1 MKRRA
6 LLPVLL
12 LLVSGQLYA
21 QQHVHVPQ
29 TSPAAQVGET
39 FGVTDVSVDYHRPTV
54 NNRRIFGGLVPYD
67 VLWRAGANENTLI
80 TVSTPVTVEGQ
91 PLPAGTY
98 SLFYVP
104 GAAQWTAV
112 FNRFTGGWGTYSYDP
127 AEDVLR
133 VNVTPQT
140 AEPQERMAYTFEDGK
155 ADSIILSM
163 RWEKT
168 RVPLK
173 IAADTKQLTMS
184 GLRNRLRSGV
194 HWDGQAWNEAARY
207 AFRAGDLDAAL
218 SWVNHSIDLGP
229 DMSNLRLKAAIVE
242 KNGDPK
248 SAKEL
253 RDRAATLNPDAA
265 ALSGAFQLLG
275 AKKYD
280 EAEAALNGM
289 IAKGTT
295 PWRAYSVLG
304 VLYAQKGDAAKSTAA
319 FQKAM
324 SLAPTFS
331 DKTEVQDDLNALGA
345 EVK

>member
-6 LLPVLL
+6 LFPVLL
-12 LLVSGQLYA
+12 LLVSSQLYA
-21 QQHVHVPQ
+21 QQHVQVPQ
-29 TSPAAQVGET
+29 ASPAAHVGET
-39 FGVTDVSVDYHRPTV
+39 FGITEVSVDYHRPTV
-54 NNRRIFGGLVPYD
+54 NKRRIFGGLVPYD
-67 VLWRAGANENTLI
+67 VIWRAGANENTLV
-80 TVSTPVTVEGQ
+80 TFTTAVTVEGQ
-91 PLPAGTY
+91 PLAAGTY
-98 SLFYVP
+98 SFFYIP
-104 GAAQWTAV
+104 GATQWTAV
-112 FNRFTGGWGTYSYDP
+112 FNKFTGGWGTYSYDP
-127 AEDVLR
+127 AEDALR
-133 VNVTPQT
+133 VNVTPQPV
-140 AEPQERMAYTFEDGK
+140 EPQERMAYSFEDGK
-155 ADSIILSM
+155 PDSIILSM

-173 IAADTKQLTMS
+173 IAADTKQLTMA

-207 AFRAGDLDAAL
+207 AYRAGDLDAAL

-229 DMSNLRLKAAIVE
+229 DMGNLRLKAAIVE
-242 KNGDPK
+242 KQGDATT
-248 SAKEL
+248 AKEL
-253 RDRAATLNPDAA
+253 RDRAATLNPEAA
-265 ALSGAFQLLG
+265 TLTSAFQLLG

-304 VLYAQKGDAAKSTAA
+304 TLYAQKGDAAKSTAS

-345 EVK
+345 EMK